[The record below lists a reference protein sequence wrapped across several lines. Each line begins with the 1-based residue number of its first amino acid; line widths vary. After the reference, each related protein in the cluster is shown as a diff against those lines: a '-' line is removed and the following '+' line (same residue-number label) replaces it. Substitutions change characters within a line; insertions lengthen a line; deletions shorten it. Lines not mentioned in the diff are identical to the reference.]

1 VSLEACPST
10 ADTTGID
17 APLPIMATAS
27 APRRECIPQTWP
39 RGNVIPARAAC
50 RDSREATDE
59 APPNAPKGWRCLTNT
74 FGQAVSGRPPRT

>member
-1 VSLEACPST
+1 MSLEACPST
-10 ADTTGID
+10 ADTTGIG

-39 RGNVIPARAAC
+39 GPNSIPARAAC

-59 APPNAPKGWRCLTNT
+59 AHPN
-74 FGQAVSGRPPRT
+74 VSNG